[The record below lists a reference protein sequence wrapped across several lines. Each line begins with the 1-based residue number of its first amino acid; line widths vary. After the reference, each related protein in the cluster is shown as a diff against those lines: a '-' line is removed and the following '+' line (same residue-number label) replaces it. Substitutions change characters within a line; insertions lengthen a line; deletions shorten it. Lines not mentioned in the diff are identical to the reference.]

1 MRLEGQNTR
10 VTSRSLACPPRRRHF
25 HGDDGAIMAEAALIT
40 PFFILILFG
49 IIEFGGAFRDY
60 QTLSNGASQGTR
72 TAAIQGNATGADWSI
87 LQAVDQG
94 RQRRS
99 LEPDHAHRGLPRL
112 GDQPHGA
119 RRLQDRLRRQHGDR
133 LGVQRLHRRQP
144 GHRHRRRHRPDGVGR
159 RPAAV
164 RLEPDRVLP
173 LGHPQGPSAA
183 GHRWSADYV
192 GVYVEVLHPWV
203 TGLFGK
209 NITLSDTSV
218 TQLEP
223 QKV

>member
-10 VTSRSLACPPRRRHF
+10 VMRTPLARPARRRRF
-25 HGDDGAIMAEAALIT
+25 RGDDGAIMAEAALIT
-40 PFFILILFG
+40 PFFILIIFG
-49 IIEFGGAFRDY
+49 IVEFGGAFRDY
-60 QTLSNGASQGTR
+60 QTVSNGASQGTR

-87 LQAVDQG
+87 LQAVIKGTRAVPSNQIVRIVVFHASSTNRTVPAVCKTG
-94 RQRRS
+94 STGSTVSGSECNVYTGANLATAIAGGIAPIAWANASPPSGSNPIAYYRS
-99 LEPDHAHRGLPRL
+99 DTRKVHRDAATGGPR
-112 GDQPHGA
+112 
-119 RRLQDRLRRQHGDR
+119 
-133 LGVQRLHRRQP
+133 
-144 GHRHRRRHRPDGVGR
+144 
-159 RPAAV
+159 
-164 RLEPDRVLP
+164 
-173 LGHPQGPSAA
+173 
-183 GHRWSADYV
+183 DYV